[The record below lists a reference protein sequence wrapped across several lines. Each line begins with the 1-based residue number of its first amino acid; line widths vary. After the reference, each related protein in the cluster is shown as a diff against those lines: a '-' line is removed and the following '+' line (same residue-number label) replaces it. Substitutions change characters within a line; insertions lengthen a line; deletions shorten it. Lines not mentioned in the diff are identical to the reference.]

1 MLFPLITFPYAARIM
16 EADGIGQVNFFQ
28 SIIGYVSLFTCLGIP
43 MYAVRAIA
51 RVRDDVKARNNLA
64 AEILLLHLLLSFV
77 GYLIVGIISIF
88 VPQVLLNFSLFFL
101 LSLSILFTTIGCDW
115 FYQGI
120 EDFKYITIRGLV
132 IKILSVAILF
142 VTVKTKNDLMWY
154 GFYCV
159 FGVLGGNIFN
169 FLRLGKYKDES
180 PIVFSN
186 LHPFR
191 HFKSVLHVFA
201 LVFVTSIYVN
211 LNTVML
217 GFMQNNESVGFFTT
231 ATKITSLCLGVMA
244 ALQSVMIPQMS
255 NLVALGRTS
264 EFSALAQKSLS
275 FSLFISLPMSVGVF
289 LTAHYLIILLAGPSY
304 LPAIMTL
311 QIISSIIF
319 MIGIS
324 GVLGMQIL
332 YPKGKENIVIK
343 STALGAIVNVLL
355 NIFLIPRYSQY
366 GAAIST
372 LVAESVVTLS
382 MIVMGKSEF
391 PIKWNSRS
399 HCMYLLATFIM
410 GGVVWLF
417 EKCDLSLFPSFII
430 SILLGVF
437 TYCFILFWVKDA
449 VLKSVIVF
457 VKNKILKK

>member
-16 EADGIGQVNFFQ
+16 QADGIGQINFYS
-28 SIIGYVSLFTCLGIP
+28 SIIGYVSLFTSLGIP
-43 MYAVRAIA
+43 MYAVREIA

-77 GYLIVGIISIF
+77 GYLIVGIISFF
-88 VPQVLLNFSLFFL
+88 VPQVQLNIPLFFL

-186 LHPFR
+186 LHPLR

-201 LVFVTSIYVN
+201 LVFVISIYIN

-217 GFMQNNESVGFFTT
+217 GFMQNNESVGLFTT
-231 ATKITSLCLGVMA
+231 ATKITSLCLGIMA

-275 FSLFISLPMSVGVF
+275 FSMFISLPMSVGVF
-289 LTAHYLIILLAGPSY
+289 LTAPYLIKLLAGPSY
-304 LPAIMTL
+304 LPTIMSL
-311 QIISSIIF
+311 RIISGIIF

-332 YPKGKENIVIK
+332 FPKGKENIVIK
-343 STALGAIVNVLL
+343 STALGAIVNVIL

-372 LVAESVVTLS
+372 MVAEFVVTGS
-382 MIVMGKSEF
+382 MMFLGKTEL
-391 PIKWNSRS
+391 PIKWNIVSNWI
-399 HCMYLLATFIM
+399 YLLASCVM
-410 GGVVWLF
+410 GILIYLF
-417 EKCDLSLFPSFII
+417 EKIGMCDFCS
-430 SILLGVF
+430 LLGSVIIGMISYVIVLF
-437 TYCFILFWVKDA
+437 LCKESMLNFILNFI
-449 VLKSVIVF
+449 KS
-457 VKNKILKK
+457 KIK